1 MRLLLVGDVNLAGI
15 VNERLR
21 LRPPS
26 DPWGDTLPLFEAADL
41 RICNLECTLADAGR
55 RWHWPFKKYFHR
67 SAEKNAAALTAAGID
82 IAVLG
87 NNHTF
92 DFGAV
97 GLERTLLA
105 LDAAGVAH
113 AGAGRTLAEAEAP
126 AIVGAAGLRLGVVAF
141 MDDERWAAAGPS
153 KAGRFY
159 SRVDLGDAR
168 AARVLA
174 SVRAARPHVDVLIA
188 SAHWG
193 SNWGDQPPAEHRAFG
208 RALVDAGADLVFGH
222 SAHVL
227 RGVEWA
233 GRAPILYSA
242 GDFVDG
248 YRPSSRGPNQ
258 DSAIFRADWQ
268 VGGIPRLTAIPVVIR
283 NGQAR
288 LAPAHD
294 AERIVARLDRLC
306 AELGTATRRS
316 PDGRTLEFIPAG

>member
-1 MRLLLVGDVNLAGI
+1 MRLLLVGDVNLAGA

-21 LRPPS
+21 VRPPG
-26 DPWGDTLPLFEAADL
+26 DPWGDTLPLFEAASL
-41 RICNLECTLADAGR
+41 RICNLECTLTDAGR

-67 SAEKNAAALTAAGID
+67 SDEKNVAALTAAGID
-82 IAVLG
+82 VAVLG

-92 DFGAV
+92 DYGAT
-97 GLERTLLA
+97 GLERTVRA
-105 LDAAGVAH
+105 LDGAGVAH
-113 AGAGRTLAEAEAP
+113 PGAGRTLAEAEAP
-126 AIVGAAGLRLGVVAF
+126 AIVHAAGLRVGVVAF

-159 SRVDLGDAR
+159 SPVKPDDRW

-174 SVRAARPHVDVLIA
+174 SVRAARPQVDVLIA

-193 SNWGDQPPAEHRAFG
+193 SNWGDRPADAQRAFG

-227 RGVEWA
+227 RGVEWV

-248 YRPSSRGPNQ
+248 YGPSSRGPNQ
-258 DSAIFRADWQ
+258 DSAIFTADWEA
-268 VGGIPRLTAIPVVIR
+268 GGIRALAARPIVIR
-283 NGQAR
+283 DGQAR
-288 LAPAHD
+288 LAPALD
-294 AERIVARLDRLC
+294 AARIAGRLDRLC
-306 AELGTATRRS
+306 ADLGTATQVL
-316 PDGRTLEFIPAG
+316 PDGLTLEITPAG